1 MKKTD
6 KLKKKKNRLRRV
18 SNAWRNQ
25 AGVVDKI
32 EILIVPI
39 CTQDQ
44 KTM

>member
-6 KLKKKKNRLRRV
+6 KLKKKKNKLRRV

-25 AGVVDKI
+25 AGVLDKI
-32 EILIVPI
+32 GILIVPI

-44 KTM
+44 KTI